1 MPNTSST
8 GSNHGR
14 DGARPSSGGKRTNNS
29 PVTAVAALLPI
40 RALSAPASGMQSSA
54 PRAGTSSAPP
64 SAAAER
70 PRSAFT
76 SGMRTAQFPNMAP
89 LAAKTTRTA
98 ARARP
103 SPLTPASRPRTARG
117 APVPAG
123 PAGELHRCAWMD
135 VHPPRNHEESPIS
148 IGSTA
153 TAGPVR
159 GEVRGL
165 SKTFGPVRAVTD
177 LSFTVEPGSV
187 TGFLGPNGAGKTTT
201 MRMLL
206 GLARPDTGTATFNG
220 TPYAGLPEPVRTV
233 GAVLETAFHPARS
246 GRNHLR
252 VYCRAAGLP
261 LSRADEVLV
270 QVGLADAGGR
280 RAGGYSLGMRQ
291 RLALATALLG
301 NPTVLVLD
309 EPANGLDPEGIQ
321 WLRGF
326 LRHLAH
332 DQGRTVLVSS
342 HLLAEVEQTADRVVI
357 VGAGRLVRQ
366 GSLAELRAGN
376 AGSVL
381 VRSPRATALAELL
394 RPCASTVAATDG
406 HPDGLSVTG
415 LPVEEVG
422 RRAFA
427 GGIEVHELRART
439 SGLEEVY
446 FRLTAGQEQYAADH
460 TDTVDTIGQGVS

>member
-1 MPNTSST
+1 VRLD
-8 GSNHGR
+8 GR
-14 DGARPSSGGKRTNNS
+14 
-29 PVTAVAALLPI
+29 
-40 RALSAPASGMQSSA
+40 
-54 PRAGTSSAPP
+54 PP
-64 SAAAER
+64 AAER
-70 PRSAFT
+70 QER
-76 SGMRTAQFPNMAP
+76 
-89 LAAKTTRTA
+89 
-98 ARARP
+98 
-103 SPLTPASRPRTARG
+103 
-117 APVPAG
+117 
-123 PAGELHRCAWMD
+123 
-135 VHPPRNHEESPIS
+135 PIS

-159 GEVRGL
+159 VEVREL
-165 SKTFGPVRAVTD
+165 SKAFGPVRAVSD

-206 GLARPDTGTATFNG
+206 GLVRPDTGTATFNG

-342 HLLAEVEQTADRVVI
+342 HLLSEVEQTADRVVI
-357 VGAGRLVRQ
+357 VGAGRLVREGTIAQ
-366 GSLAELRAGN
+366 LRSGADGAGT
-376 AGSVL
+376 VL
-381 VRSPRATALAELL
+381 VRSPQAARFAEVLRAEGVPVALE
-394 RPCASTVAATDG
+394 DG
-406 HPDGLSVTG
+406 DALTVTG
-415 LPVEEVG
+415 CPPADVG

-427 GGIEVHELRART
+427 AGIELHELRAET
-439 SGLEEVY
+439 SGLEEIY
-446 FRLTAGQEQYAADH
+446 FKLTAGQEQFAAAGRS
-460 TDTVDTIGQGVS
+460 TAPKEGPR